1 MAGSRHGRSTRGRD
15 LEYSR
20 EASRALADALPLLAG
35 AEQVTV
41 MIAPDDRAQAI
52 GERLVACLARHGIAA
67 TSKILEDHPDKSPGV
82 AILKECNAIEANL
95 LVMGGY
101 GRSRL
106 RQKVLGGMTEFVL
119 GVARLPVLMAH

>member
-1 MAGSRHGRSTRGRD
+1 
-15 LEYSR
+15 
-20 EASRALADALPLLAG
+20 
-35 AEQVTV
+35 
-41 MIAPDDRAQAI
+41 
-52 GERLVACLARHGIAA
+52 
-67 TSKILEDHPDKSPGV
+67 V